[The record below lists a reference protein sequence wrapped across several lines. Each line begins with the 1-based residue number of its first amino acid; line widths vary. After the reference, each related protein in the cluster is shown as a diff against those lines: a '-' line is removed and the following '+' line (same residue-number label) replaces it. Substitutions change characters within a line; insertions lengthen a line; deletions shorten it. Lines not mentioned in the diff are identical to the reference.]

1 MNIKHLS
8 KLAVAI
14 GAAITVNANVY
25 AQTPSVADEEVI
37 TVTGSRSPVNIDTA
51 LASVVVITRED
62 IARIQPKSLDD
73 VLDTIPGIDITNQG
87 GRGQNSSLFLRGTNS
102 NQTLVLIDGIRVSS
116 ASLGSTN
123 TQIIAPELI
132 DRIEVVKG
140 PRAAIWGSDA
150 IGGVIQIFTR
160 QLEGSEY
167 IAGVTV
173 GADDYRQYKAGAGI
187 AHPDGKGHTSI
198 TLNREKSDGFDVLK
212 TAEDDNDGYEYDS
225 VAIKGQQQ
233 VNSQLAIDWLARAD
247 QGDNEYDNAFG
258 GANEAETRNHAWLV
272 RGTYSKVIGHVQNHT
287 TLSIGQN
294 RDYSEN
300 YLDGTDAFTT
310 VFETRRDQF
319 SLVNHAQ
326 VFPFLQFNLGFD
338 YYNEQLNST
347 TDFAEDERD
356 VTAFYAHSL
365 YSKNDLTV
373 EAAVR
378 HDDVEN
384 VDSETTYNAGIGY
397 QINEDTRIALN
408 AGSGFKAPSFNDLY
422 FPASQFSSGNPDLQ
436 SETSDTIELVFETNY
451 ANVDMAFNLYQTDV
465 DNLIVWL
472 PDANFF
478 FQPTNVNEAEMSGIE
493 FTAKYQGFGG
503 NHQINAGYV
512 DAEDK
517 ATGEQL
523 IRRAKDQFSYQ
534 FDTNIGDLSL
544 YVEYQYR
551 GEREDNVFGVGRV
564 KLDSYHLVNLTA
576 SYPVTANLSVE
587 SRITNAFNENY
598 ETAVNY
604 NTQDRAAY
612 IGINYAM

>member
-62 IARIQPKSLDD
+62 IARIQPKSLND
-73 VLDTIPGIDITNQG
+73 VLATVSGIDFTNQG
-87 GRGQNSSLFLRGTNS
+87 GRGQLSSLFLRGTNS
-102 NQTLVLIDGIRVSS
+102 NQVLVLIDGIRVSS

-198 TLNREKSDGFDVLK
+198 TLNREKSDGFDVLND
-212 TAEDDNDGYEYDS
+212 AEDDNDGYEYDS

-233 VNSQLAIDWLARAD
+233 VNPQLAIDWLARAD
-247 QGDNEYDNAFG
+247 QGDNEFDGYF
-258 GANEAETRNHAWLV
+258 NESETRNHTWLV
-272 RGTYSKVIGHVQNHT
+272 RGTYSQIIGHVQNHT
-287 TLSIGQN
+287 TLSVGQN

-300 YLDGTDAFTT
+300 THTDNAGRRS
-310 VFETRRDQF
+310 VIETRRDQF

-338 YYNEQLNST
+338 YYNEQLNGT
-347 TDFAEDERD
+347 TAFAEDERD
-356 VTAFYAHSL
+356 VTAVYAHSL
-365 YSKNDLTV
+365 YSKDKLTV
-373 EAAVR
+373 EAAIR
-378 HDDVEN
+378 HDDVEH

-397 QINEDTRIALN
+397 QLNSDTRVALN
-408 AGSGFKAPSFNDLY
+408 AGSGFKAPSFNELY
-422 FPASQFSSGNPDLQ
+422 FPASPFFAGNPDLVA
-436 SETSDTIELVFETNY
+436 ETSDT
-451 ANVDMAFNLYQTDV
+451 
-465 DNLIVWL
+465 
-472 PDANFF
+472 P
-478 FQPTNVNEAEMSGIE
+478 
-493 FTAKYQGFGG
+493 
-503 NHQINAGYV
+503 
-512 DAEDK
+512 
-517 ATGEQL
+517 
-523 IRRAKDQFSYQ
+523 
-534 FDTNIGDLSL
+534 
-544 YVEYQYR
+544 
-551 GEREDNVFGVGRV
+551 
-564 KLDSYHLVNLTA
+564 
-576 SYPVTANLSVE
+576 
-587 SRITNAFNENY
+587 
-598 ETAVNY
+598 
-604 NTQDRAAY
+604 
-612 IGINYAM
+612 